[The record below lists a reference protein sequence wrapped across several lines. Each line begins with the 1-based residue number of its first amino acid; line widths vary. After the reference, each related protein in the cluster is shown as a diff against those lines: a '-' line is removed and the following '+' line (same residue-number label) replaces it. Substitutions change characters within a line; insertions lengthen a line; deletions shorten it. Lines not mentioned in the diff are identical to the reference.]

1 MDSFLG
7 HRDSVNP
14 ENMELESSTIFRPIS
29 PASASST
36 SVSSPTPSPTC
47 SPAAESD
54 EQEKPIDKNAKSPP
68 TDVASTSAWFSVGQ
82 NERKFS
88 VFKVRNA
95 GENVNERAATRQR
108 DFQQMWEKPGGGK
121 SLQQEKER
129 FNKCMDMMQ

>member
-47 SPAAESD
+47 SPASESD

-68 TDVASTSAWFSVGQ
+68 TDVASTSAWYSVGQ

-108 DFQQMWEKPGGGK
+108 DFSKCGK
-121 SLQQEKER
+121 SRGREESATRER
-129 FNKCMDMMQ
+129 TI